1 VTVCC
6 VLGLDLHCVFN
17 SIHAAHEWQ
26 DNTGLAWRML
36 DLPLLRSVVFI
47 PYFNCHTRHG
57 VRPRITARESKC
69 CISLLRCLNP
79 PLIFAGE
86 EGQQGTLAKS
96 LLTSSLLCQGTAI
109 ISQDAIQEPS
119 LARFVA
125 TVVHFR
131 KTYASLLQPAHF
143 TSSRE
148 LRWHGATTGQ
158 IPAL

>member
-1 VTVCC
+1 MV
-6 VLGLDLHCVFN
+6 
-17 SIHAAHEWQ
+17 
-26 DNTGLAWRML
+26 
-36 DLPLLRSVVFI
+36 
-47 PYFNCHTRHG
+47 
-57 VRPRITARESKC
+57 TARESKC
-69 CISLLRCLNP
+69 CISLSRCLNP
-79 PLIFAGE
+79 PLKSAGE

-109 ISQDAIQEPS
+109 ILQDAIQEPS
-119 LARFVA
+119 LARFMA

-158 IPAL
+158 IPASW

>member
-1 VTVCC
+1 VAGQAPVWPGERLIWLFSGVLLSSLASAAMPDLGC
-6 VLGLDLHCVFN
+6 VQGSQQENLN
-17 SIHAAHEWQ
+17 AASACQ
-26 DNTGLAWRML
+26 DVQT
-36 DLPLLRSVVFI
+36 PLV
-47 PYFNCHTRHG
+47 N
-57 VRPRITARESKC
+57 
-69 CISLLRCLNP
+69 
-79 PLIFAGE
+79 AGE
-86 EGQQGTLAKS
+86 DSQQGTLAKS

-148 LRWHGATTGQ
+148 LRWHGATTGWLSASRS
-158 IPAL
+158 ILVT

>member
-1 VTVCC
+1 MNAASGCEDVHTP
-6 VLGLDLHCVFN
+6 VF
-17 SIHAAHEWQ
+17 
-26 DNTGLAWRML
+26 
-36 DLPLLRSVVFI
+36 
-47 PYFNCHTRHG
+47 
-57 VRPRITARESKC
+57 
-69 CISLLRCLNP
+69 
-79 PLIFAGE
+79 FAGE

-158 IPAL
+158 IPASVRILVMWPWACLLLSACHAPGWSLLDSPHIWKVLLRNCGTMHSGQDGL